1 VRRLQR
7 DYAIR
12 VASAVDLVDVIS
24 AEQPGLLA
32 GGASLAALSKWVEAV
47 HSCGGGLGCGWVEG
61 VADGLVWQLR
71 CM

>member
-1 VRRLQR
+1 MGIREDVRRLQR

-47 HSCGGGLGCGWVEG
+47 HSCGGRVGLWVGGGCG
-61 VADGLVWQLR
+61 
-71 CM
+71 